1 MKHRRLKTQAAD
13 LRVPEAGTGPVARA
27 PIAILL
33 AVSVAVPSS
42 ALGQEVTLSPSTAA
56 SGTGPATGSGTS
68 PVMTP
73 SERNAVIALEREGY
87 TQVRDVKSGPEGIS
101 AKAVKDGK
109 EVSVVVDSSGKVKQ
123 R

>member
-13 LRVPEAGTGPVARA
+13 LRVPEAGTGPIARA

-42 ALGQEVTLSPSTAA
+42 ALVQEVTLSPSTAP

-73 SERNAVIALEREGY
+73 SERNAGIALEREGY
-87 TQVRDVKSGPEGIS
+87 AQVRDVKSSPKTS
-101 AKAVKDGK
+101 APKRSRTARRYW
-109 EVSVVVDSSGKVKQ
+109 SSSTPAAK
-123 R
+123 

>member
-1 MKHRRLKTQAAD
+1 MKHRHLQTSSAD
-13 LRVPEAGTGPVARA
+13 LRSPEAETSPLARA
-27 PIAILL
+27 SIAVLL
-33 AVSVAVPSS
+33 AASVAIPSS
-42 ALGQEVTLSPSTAA
+42 ALTQEAAPSSPTAA
-56 SGTGPATGSGTS
+56 SSTGSATS
-68 PVMTP
+68 PAMTP

-87 TQVRDVKSGPEGIS
+87 TQVRDVKSGPEGVS